1 MSKRPTIHDVA
12 ERAGVSKSLVALVF
26 KSDTGVSV
34 KRREL
39 VLKAARELG
48 YTPNA
53 FASALRSGDNGFVGI
68 VIADFH
74 NPLFTEFADL
84 ARRAFEAKGVYCFI
98 TTASVSIVD
107 GVERIDPGPIQ
118 QVLDLKPSSLLLVG
132 GLVDHTP
139 FKNVSDKL
147 PIAQVLSSKGELKRA
162 VSVRSNDETAM
173 KLVLDHL
180 VSQGHKNI
188 VYVGPEGERVA
199 EDRKR
204 AYQNQAKKHRLKTSI
219 ISTGMVKDEASGLTA
234 GLLALKMKPSA
245 IVCFND
251 NVAFGVQDALA
262 RNKAKVAVVGYDN
275 TFVSALE
282 RISLTSV
289 DQDKEGIVSQV
300 VWLLS
305 NPESFK
311 KHSGKEILVEP
322 GLVIRSSTTSI

>member
-26 KSDTGVSV
+26 KSDSGVSE
-34 KRREL
+34 KRRQL
-39 VLKAARELG
+39 VLKAAKELG

-84 ARRAFEAKGVYCFI
+84 ARRAFEAKGIYCFI
-98 TTASVSIVD
+98 TTASVSVVD

-118 QVLDLKPSSLLLVG
+118 QVLDLKPSSLLIVG

-139 FKNVSDKL
+139 FKNIREDL
-147 PIAQVLSSKGELKRA
+147 PIAQVLSSKGDLKRA
-162 VSVRSNDETAM
+162 VSIRSNDDTAM

-180 VSQGHKNI
+180 VALGHKNVI
-188 VYVGPEGERVA
+188 YVGPEGERVA

-204 AYQNQAKKHRLKTSI
+204 AFQAQAKKHRLKGAMV
-219 ISTGMVKDEASGLTA
+219 STALSKDENSGLTA
-234 GLLALKMKPSA
+234 ALTALKQKPTA
-245 IVCFND
+245 LVCFND

-262 RNKAKVAVVGYDN
+262 RTKEKVAVTGYDN

-282 RISLTSV
+282 RIGLTSV
-289 DQDKEGIVSQV
+289 DQDKEGMVSQA
-300 VWLLS
+300 VWLLTDLQA
-305 NPESFK
+305 FK
-311 KHSGKEILVEP
+311 KYSGKEILVEP
-322 GLVIRSSTTSI
+322 GLVIRNSTTRV